1 MPYARDQDVLTV
13 RLGMMVG
20 LDDYPSLDV
29 PWADF
34 SELLLF
40 DGDLVRLDDA
50 AVEDL
55 LLSVTRPIEF
65 VHCQEFVTVD
75 GEDVMVDLSSE
86 RRAVR
91 DASVE
96 VVMRTRELAKKL
108 VDAMVVMHPGG
119 IRPKMVDRSLLMSN
133 LSESLSELG
142 ADRLLLENM
151 PWYYWFRKKERMV
164 SNICVTIE
172 DMAELEDMVEGFTL
186 DLCHGYLSR
195 AEGDPSYNSSFIER
209 FGEKVG
215 HIHASDAV
223 APDRE
228 GLQIGDGDVDFSVLK
243 RASVPVLVEI
253 WNGHADGG
261 AGFRVGIERLR
272 EMSRL

>member
-13 RLGMMVG
+13 RLGMMIG
-20 LDDYPSLDV
+20 MDDYRSLDV

-40 DGDLVRLDDA
+40 DGDLARLDDA

-75 GEDVMVDLSSE
+75 GEEVMVDLSSE
-86 RRAVR
+86 RSAVR
-91 DASVE
+91 EASVE
-96 VVMRTRELAKKL
+96 AVRTTRELAKKL

-119 IRPKMVDRSLLMSN
+119 IRPKAVDHSLLMSN
-133 LSESLSELG
+133 LSESLSDLG
-142 ADRLLLENM
+142 PDRLLLENM

-164 SNICVTIE
+164 SNVCVTI
-172 DMAELEDMVEGFTL
+172 DDVAEFEDMVEGFTL
-186 DLCHGYLSR
+186 DMCHGYLSR
-195 AEGDPSYNSSFIER
+195 AEGDPSYNSSFMER
-209 FGEKVG
+209 FGEKVM
-215 HIHASDAV
+215 HVHASDAV

-228 GLQIGDGDVDFSVLK
+228 GLQVGDGEVDFSVLK
-243 RASVPVLVEI
+243 GVSVPVLVEI

-261 AGFRVGIERLR
+261 AGFREGIDRLR
-272 EMSRL
+272 EMHRL